1 MFASMIGTKANCPIS
16 FLWTIRY
23 KSISFLG
30 YCVKVLGKRSCKKQ
44 GSQLEGPV
52 HHGGDVLAVGTG
64 GSWSDLIASTI
75 RIQREMN
82 ADAQFMVSFSF
93 SLGPQP
99 TGGAAYHEGESFHL
113 C

>member
-1 MFASMIGTKANCPIS
+1 M
-16 FLWTIRY
+16 
-23 KSISFLG
+23 LG
-30 YCVKVLGKRSCKKQ
+30 LLCQNTGQKKLQ
-44 GSQLEGPV
+44 EVRVSVGSQLEGPV

-99 TGGAAYHEGESFHL
+99 MGGAAYHEGESFHL